1 MIRRLSMALL
11 QPRCYLCDMPIDNL
25 QPFLCLLCQ
34 QELPY
39 LPHSHCSRCALPQAK
54 NQLLHCNE
62 CNEQAPPWQQL
73 ITCMSYTLECQYL
86 IKQYK
91 FAQQPQLHRL
101 LSQLLIRTIG
111 NKVIQD
117 HYHLPDALVAIPLHK
132 KRQSKRGYNQAQLVA
147 KELATQL
154 QIPLIA
160 EKKFIRTKNTKA
172 QAQQTAR
179 ERKDNMHNVFQVT
192 QPISA
197 NHIAIIDDVVTT
209 GETMKAA
216 CQTLFTAGVE
226 RIDIWCIA
234 RTLAD

>member
-1 MIRRLSMALL
+1 MVLL
-11 QPRCYLCDMPIDNL
+11 QPRCYLCDMPIDNP

-39 LPHSHCSRCALPQAK
+39 LPYSYCPRCGLPQGQ
-54 NQLLHCNE
+54 NQQLQCSE

-91 FAQQPQLHRL
+91 FSQQPQLHL
-101 LSQLLIRTIG
+101 LFSQLLSRSIA
-111 NKVIQD
+111 NKVIQAD
-117 HYHLPDALVAIPLHK
+117 YHLPDALIAIPLHK
-132 KRQSKRGYNQAQLVA
+132 KRLAKRGYNQAQLVA
-147 KELATQL
+147 KDLAAQL

-160 EKKFIRTKNTKA
+160 ENKFIRTKNTKA
-172 QAQQTAR
+172 QAQQTAV
-179 ERKDNMHNVFQVT
+179 ERRANMHNVFQVIE
-192 QPISA
+192 PITA
-197 NHIAIIDDVVTT
+197 KHIAVIDDVVTT
-209 GETMKAA
+209 GETIKAA